1 MREKLWRSFHQIR
14 VKKLK
19 DIWSKYYSTV
29 NRERFDPLIE
39 QQVNVKLFEGVLHT
53 HFEVSQPAGIAIS
66 TSLKPQELSEDEE
79 QIVRY
84 VAGYVSRSLLTK
96 HEKESSEKA
105 VEFVECLSNRLF
117 REIEMKMQKKL
128 LSVLESSLSL
138 PGKRELIV
146 DAVTADDDVQF
157 LWVLVSC
164 DITDEDNA
172 VFLLKEIIG
181 LWLTIRGFSITGT
194 WLEKYK
200 EKIASTRKSKGLR
213 KNLKQSITQP
223 LTQED

>member
-1 MREKLWRSFHQIR
+1 
-14 VKKLK
+14 
-19 DIWSKYYSTV
+19 
-29 NRERFDPLIE
+29 
-39 QQVNVKLFEGVLHT
+39 
-53 HFEVSQPAGIAIS
+53 
-66 TSLKPQELSEDEE
+66 
-79 QIVRY
+79 
-84 VAGYVSRSLLTK
+84 
-96 HEKESSEKA
+96 
-105 VEFVECLSNRLF
+105 
-117 REIEMKMQKKL
+117 MKMQKKL

-138 PGKRELIV
+138 PGKRESIV

-181 LWLTIRGFSITGT
+181 LWLTIRGFSIAGT